1 MFKQGDV
8 ILVGENAPMGDWVG
22 TTFRVLEDIK
32 EVDYGAPPLLK
43 CQAEVLKTEVR
54 GLQERVAVELIF
66 TEIWQRA
73 LKKIGEGDIY
83 VGQRVRIRENSRFYG
98 RDDTN
103 PADVVGEVCSFLSDV
118 RLVLKFLVDWDN
130 GFSNNYSFED
140 LEVVT
145 EAPTPRKKVKKA
157 RKKPTVGILAQISK
171 AVEVLQGYD
180 DYPTASYVIVRPGK
194 LPEHREGNTA
204 CHNGLRTEDTG
215 ALMVVSCI
223 KRGIYDHPWFY
234 KWLIDESP
242 WSSAFYRR
250 YAWSRKNKCVVVRT
264 DIAANFMFGALFAT
278 RVWENPEAMEFVKS
292 FKSKLPISF
301 LYAISKGVTING
313 KEYSIHRASGG
324 HWPFDHSPSKE
335 VVKNFV
341 LGTPKTL
348 SETYSE
354 LGNAPYGS
362 VSGCFGESNIVH
374 YWLFDA
380 SQEDESAKRRKGLGC
395 TRAFFD
401 SKAKFL
407 EFLTKQYEEVMK

>member
-8 ILVGENAPMGDWVG
+8 ILIGEDAPKRDWVG
-22 TTFRVLEDIK
+22 TTFRMLEDMR
-32 EVDYGAPPLLK
+32 EVDGGILK
-43 CQAEVLKTEVR
+43 CQLEVLKTEVE
-54 GLQERVAVELIF
+54 GLQGRGRVEFQFVER
-66 TEIWQRA
+66 WQRA

-83 VGQRVRIRENSRFYG
+83 VGQKVRIREDSQFYG
-98 RDDTN
+98 GGRTN
-103 PADVVGEVCSFLSDV
+103 PVDVVGEVTNFQSGNWLQLAV
-118 RLVLKFLVDWDN
+118 MWEN
-130 GFSNNYSFED
+130 GYSNTYSFKD

-145 EAPTPRKKVKKA
+145 EAPPPRKKVKKY
-157 RKKPTVGILAQISK
+157 TGILAQISK
-171 AVEVLQGYD
+171 AVEVLQEYD
-180 DYPTASYVIVRPGK
+180 DNPTASYVIVRPRK
-194 LPEHREGNTA
+194 LPEHREGNTV
-204 CHNGLRTEDTG
+204 CHNGLRTEVTG

-223 KRGIYDHPWFY
+223 KRGIDDHPWFY

-250 YAWSRKNKCVVVRT
+250 YAWSKKNRCVVVRT

-313 KEYSIHRASGG
+313 REFSIYRARGG

-335 VVKNFV
+335 VVRNFV

-348 SETYSE
+348 SETYSK
-354 LGNAPYGS
+354 LGNAPYAS
-362 VSGCFGESNIVH
+362 VSTCFGESNFEN

-380 SQEDESAKRRKGLGC
+380 SQEDKSAKRRKGPFGVS
-395 TRAFFD
+395 RVFFN
-401 SKAKFL
+401 SKKKFL

>member
-8 ILVGENAPMGDWVG
+8 ILIEEDAPVRKYVG
-22 TTFRVLEDIK
+22 TIFRMLEDSRGGDFDG
-32 EVDYGAPPLLK
+32 VFLLLK
-43 CQAEVLKTEVR
+43 CQAEVLKTEVG
-54 GLQERVAVELIF
+54 GLQDRGGVELKF
-66 TEIWQRA
+66 TERWQRA

-83 VGQRVRIRENSRFYG
+83 VGQKVRIREGSRFYG
-98 RDDTN
+98 EGRAN
-103 PADVVGEVCSFLSDV
+103 PVDVVGEVIRFIPGDWLPLVV
-118 RLVLKFLVDWDN
+118 RWEN
-130 GFSNNYSFED
+130 GPSNAYSFKD

-145 EAPTPRKKVKKA
+145 EAPKHAKKVKKC
-157 RKKPTVGILAQISK
+157 TGILAQISK

-180 DYPTASYVIVRPGK
+180 DYPTASYVVIEKGVM
-194 LPEHREGNTA
+194 PERRVSNTA
-204 CHNGLRTEDTG
+204 CHNGLRTDEPG
-215 ALMVVSCI
+215 ARLVVSCI
-223 KRGIYDHPWFY
+223 KRGIDDHPWFY

-250 YAWSRKNKCVVVRT
+250 YAWSKKNKCVVVRT
-264 DIAANFMFGALFAT
+264 DVAANFMFGALFAT

-313 KEYSIHRASGG
+313 REYSIHRARGG
-324 HWPFDHSPSKE
+324 HWPFEHSPSKE

-348 SETYSE
+348 SSTYSE
-354 LGNAPYGS
+354 LGNAPFGS
-362 VSGCFGESNIVH
+362 VDTCFGESNFEN

-380 SQEDESAKRRKGLGC
+380 SQEDKSAKRRKGFGV
-395 TRAFFD
+395 TRSFFN
-401 SKAKFL
+401 SKKKFL

>member
-8 ILVGENAPMGDWVG
+8 ILIGEDAPVRVYVG
-22 TTFRVLEDIK
+22 TTFRMLEDMR
-32 EVDYGAPPLLK
+32 EVDGVILK
-43 CQAEVLKTEVR
+43 GRAEVLKTEVG
-54 GLQERVAVELIF
+54 GLQGRGSVDFQFIEK
-66 TEIWQRA
+66 WQRA

-83 VGQRVRIRENSRFYG
+83 VGQKVRIREGSRFYG
-98 RDDTN
+98 RGRAN
-103 PADVVGEVCSFLSDV
+103 PVDVVGEVTDLNPGGLLDLSV
-118 RLVLKFLVDWDN
+118 RWDN
-130 GFSNNYSFED
+130 GFSNTYLFED

-194 LPEHREGNTA
+194 LPEQREGNTA
-204 CHNGLRTEDTG
+204 CHNGLRTEQKG
-215 ALMVVSCI
+215 ARLVVSCI
-223 KRGIYDHPWFY
+223 KRGIDDHPWFY

-250 YAWSRKNKCVVVRT
+250 YAWSNKNRCVVVRT

-313 KEYSIHRASGG
+313 REYSIHRARGG

-348 SETYSE
+348 SETYSK
-354 LGNAPYGS
+354 LGNAPFGS
-362 VSGCFGESNIVH
+362 VSTCFGEGNHDH
-374 YWLFDA
+374 YWLFEA
-380 SQEDESAKRRKGLGC
+380 SQEDKSAKRRESFGVS
-395 TRAFFD
+395 RAFFN
-401 SKAKFL
+401 SKKKFL
-407 EFLTKQYEEVMK
+407 EFLTKQYEGVMK